1 MGVYSVTFLLRLILN
16 ILALASLA
24 WGQAR
29 SGKLTLQ
36 EALESTLSL
45 HPQAR
50 IREQQVAASRGAL
63 REASGV
69 FVPFYSSGL
78 QQSFAPTPLTTGQQ
92 DLTGPRSAA
101 VNFTSFSAAS
111 TRRGPVS

>member
-29 SGKLTLQ
+29 PGKLTLQ

-69 FVPFYSSGL
+69 FDPFYSSGL